1 MGRFAGR
8 PLPYPHT
15 PLLKK
20 EDESMADQK
29 SAQEGSSPPQ
39 QEERIPAGQILMDD
53 TFFLLMLGLVVPT
66 LLYLVWGLW
75 ETSVVPVFIP

>member
-1 MGRFAGR
+1 MGES
-8 PLPYPHT
+8 PPILPHSHT
-15 PLLKK
+15 PILKK
-20 EDESMADQK
+20 EDESMADTK
-29 SAQEGSSPPQ
+29 STQEGSSPPQ

-75 ETSVVPVFIP
+75 ETSVIPVFVP